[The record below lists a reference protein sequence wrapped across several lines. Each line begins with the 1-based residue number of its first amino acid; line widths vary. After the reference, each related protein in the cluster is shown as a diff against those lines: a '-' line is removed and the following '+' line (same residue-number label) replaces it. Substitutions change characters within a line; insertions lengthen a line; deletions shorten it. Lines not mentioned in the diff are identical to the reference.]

1 MHYAAIKVAEQWTV
15 GSVAMALLLVALA
28 VLWYLRAGR
37 KP

>member
-1 MHYAAIKVAEQWTV
+1 MHYSAIKAAEQWTV
-15 GSVAMALLLVALA
+15 GSVAMTLLLVALG